1 MDYCK
6 VLIFELHDRKYGIEI
21 ENVERIVNC
30 LEVTK
35 VPNSDLEIEG
45 VAEYENTTLTVINIA
60 KVCDISDSLKNT
72 QEDKIVVITNEEKKL
87 GIRVSLVKE
96 VKQIGLDEIYELPL
110 IVQSE
115 NTDIIK
121 GLIKQNNEVIILL
134 DNKSF
139 FKRW

>member
-21 ENVERIVNC
+21 ENVERIVSC